1 MHAQRTPTHGG
12 QLMGNILLL
21 RCDVAN
27 KSIYIDLCLCDKRF
41 SKGKKG
47 AEKVKMLDLV
57 SFNPLVACKL
67 RKSQKKSSF
76 VDVVFTL

>member
-1 MHAQRTPTHGG
+1 
-12 QLMGNILLL
+12 MGNILLL

-67 RKSQKKSSF
+67 RESQKIRCSHF
-76 VDVVFTL
+76 VILCSRGLSEM